1 MKDSALFF
9 WYKGRWFTGVKKLMP
24 FSYLRACAQVNC
36 NSRGVGSDVSNSSK
50 NFFITHVRFAPTH
63 VDFVLCIHMCT
74 HPWFTTSQSE
84 ANCSVYFTWHMI
96 LFYLLQVTFSHN
108 NAMCI

>member
-1 MKDSALFF
+1 
-9 WYKGRWFTGVKKLMP
+9 MP
-24 FSYLRACAQVNC
+24 FSYLRACAQVYC

-84 ANCSVYFTWHMI
+84 ANCSVYFDMAHDTI
-96 LFYLLQVTFSHN
+96 LPATGKIVYIFAQ
-108 NAMCI
+108 